1 VNDWTKVEHRFV
13 AGCICFEAAEH
24 VFFLISKY
32 LNMDF
37 EKLLSEIR
45 YELIADYPYNKH
57 ALYNVFIIDE
67 ISEKQFYS
75 KYPAVFKKLQ
85 WWERRNINELPQYL
99 IDNYD
104 TKQRVIRASK
114 HWASFLPDGKT
125 MVEDKTMFISGAK
138 AIPYWSCRP
147 CTKSE
152 YELQN
157 Q

>member
-1 VNDWTKVEHRFV
+1 M
-13 AGCICFEAAEH
+13 
-24 VFFLISKY
+24 S
-32 LNMDF
+32 
-37 EKLLSEIR
+37 
-45 YELIADYPYNKH
+45 
-57 ALYNVFIIDE
+57 
-67 ISEKQFYS
+67 SEKDVAYIPPS
-75 KYPAVFKKLQ
+75 KRTVGFTLLH
-85 WWERRNINELPQYL
+85 INELPQYL

-125 MVEDKTMFISGAK
+125 MVEDKTMFIFGAK